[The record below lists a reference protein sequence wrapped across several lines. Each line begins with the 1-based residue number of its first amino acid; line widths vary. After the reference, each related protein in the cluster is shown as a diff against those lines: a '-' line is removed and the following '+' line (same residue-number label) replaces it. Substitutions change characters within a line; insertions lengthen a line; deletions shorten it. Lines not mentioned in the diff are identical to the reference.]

1 MSSRKSETKQLGARL
16 GTVLV
21 AALCIAGIAQTAS
34 AKEGMWTPDQLP
46 QIADDLR
53 KTGLELDPAS
63 LTDLTAF
70 PMGAVIS
77 LGGCTASFVSPTGL
91 VVTNHHCARGSIQY
105 NSTEEENFLE
115 TGFLADSLEDERAAA
130 PGTRVYVTVNVE
142 DVTERVRGN
151 IEQGMSGEEIFAVVD
166 NAEKAIVAE
175 CEAQAGH
182 RCQVSSFYGGLE
194 YKLIDRLE
202 IRDVRLV
209 YGPGD
214 SIGKYG
220 GDIDNWMWP
229 RHTGDF
235 AFYRAYV
242 GPDGLPADYA
252 EENVPFEPEHFLKV
266 SAGGLNDG
274 DFVMA
279 AGYPGSTQR
288 YTRLTEVEQTFN
300 WQYPEFQAL
309 LADWIAA
316 IEDAAPAGS
325 DARIKYESRL
335 AGLNNYMK
343 NLGGQIEGARRVDLV
358 GRRAEREEALNAWIA
373 EQTGDTDYAET
384 LAALDA
390 LSAESAEVSRENWG
404 YSNANRS
411 QLLSAAKRLYRLS
424 LERQKPNEER
434 ESGYQ
439 ERDMTFFRQGLQA
452 LDRRFDPA
460 VEKAEWMLFLK
471 DYMTASDT
479 VRVAAFDE
487 ALGLPENWDED
498 AVSDILDTYY
508 AETELDET
516 EFRLSLMEQEPGFFE
531 DSNDPFIELAVALY
545 ETDREM
551 EAAAKDRAGRMASLR
566 PDYMQAII
574 DWQASEGFAA
584 YPDANSTLRVTY
596 GTVLGGSPK
605 DGLVYTP
612 FTTLEGITEKDTGEE
627 PFNSPQRQLDLIEAG
642 DYGQYAL
649 DTLGSVPVNFLSD
662 LDSTG
667 GNSGSPTMNSKGELV
682 GLLFDGTI
690 ESVNSDWDFDPRT
703 TRTIHVDSRYM
714 LWVMDKVDDADR
726 LIEEMTIVSGE

>member
-439 ERDMTFFRQGLQA
+439 ERDMTFFRLGLQA